1 MLKLKRC
8 SCVFQCGAAMMHLMR
23 KLLTAFLALCLLM
36 QVSAG
41 MAMQVDIV
49 FAAQASATDSMH
61 SAQTVPPC
69 HSDGAA
75 NTALDSS
82 SANHSHCSQC
92 CVSALIPTVLHF
104 PSIAAVHSAPIA
116 VLFNSLPAP
125 AQRPAKPPL
134 V

>member
-1 MLKLKRC
+1 
-8 SCVFQCGAAMMHLMR
+8 MR
-23 KLLTAFLALCLLM
+23 KLFTAFLSLCLLM

-41 MAMQVDIV
+41 MAMQVDMV
-49 FAAQASATDSMH
+49 FAAQASAADSMP
-61 SAQTVPPC
+61 SAQTMPPC
-69 HSDGAA
+69 HTDGAA
-75 NTALDSS
+75 NAALDSS
-82 SANHSHCSQC
+82 SASHSHCSQC
-92 CVSALIPTVLHF
+92 CVPALIPSVLRF